1 MTGTPIRLEG
11 CRKTFTNG
19 TVALHSLDLDIH
31 PGETLAILGPS
42 GCGKTTT
49 LRLIAGLERPDSGR
63 VLFGEEDV
71 TALPIERRDVGMVFQ
86 NYALFPNLDV
96 AGNIVYGLK
105 IRGIPKAERH
115 ARCAELLEL
124 VGLKD
129 LGRRAIHELSGGQRQ
144 RVALARALAPR
155 PRVLLLDEPLA
166 ALDAQLRERLRSELD
181 QLLRHLGITAVFV
194 THDQGEAMA
203 LGHRILVMEQGRVA
217 QLATPQTIYQ
227 QPANSFVA
235 GFVGN
240 LNAFTVLER
249 SQAGLK
255 VQGGEL
261 PWSAGDFPDT
271 LYCRPEH
278 LQVASGNGHLHGRL
292 VAQFFQGAHSRLLV
306 DIGAAQPLLVDCD
319 EAANLQVGD
328 AIALG
333 IAPRHL
339 FRLNNGSGRS
349 EVVA

>member
-11 CRKTFTNG
+11 CRKTFANG
-19 TVALHSLDLDIH
+19 TVALHALDLDIR

-63 VLFGEEDV
+63 VLFGDQDV

-96 AGNIVYGLK
+96 AGNIAYGLK
-105 IRGIPKAERH
+105 IRGVAKAARQ

-129 LGRRAIHELSGGQRQ
+129 LGRRSIHELSGGQRQ
-144 RVALARALAPR
+144 RVALARALAPQ

-203 LGHRILVMEQGRVA
+203 LGHRILVMEQGRMA
-217 QLATPQTIYQ
+217 QLASPQAIYQ
-227 QPANSFVA
+227 QPASAFVA

-240 LNAFTVLER
+240 LNAFPVLER
-249 SQAGLK
+249 SPCGLK
-255 VQGGEL
+255 VTGGEL
-261 PWSAGDFPDT
+261 PWSTGEFPDT

-278 LQVASGNGHLHGRL
+278 LRIAEGNGHLHGHL
-292 VAQFFQGAHSRLLV
+292 VAQFFQGNHSRLLV
-306 DIGAAQPLLVDCD
+306 DIGAVQPVLVDCA
-319 EAANLQVGD
+319 EASPHNVGD
-328 AIALG
+328 AIALS
-333 IAPRHL
+333 ASPRHL
-339 FRLNNGSGRS
+339 FQMPSFG
-349 EVVA
+349 EVRP

>member
-1 MTGTPIRLEG
+1 MTGTAIRLEG
-11 CRKTFTNG
+11 CRKTFDNG
-19 TVALHSLDLDIH
+19 TVALHSLDLHIH

-49 LRLIAGLERPDSGR
+49 LRLIAGLEHPDSGR
-63 VLFGEEDV
+63 VLFGEQDV

-96 AGNIVYGLK
+96 AGNIAYGLK
-105 IRGIPKAERH
+105 IRGMPKAERT
-115 ARCAELLEL
+115 ARCAELLAL
-124 VGLKD
+124 VGLQD
-129 LGRRAIHELSGGQRQ
+129 HGRRAVHELSGGQRQ

-203 LGHRILVMEQGRVA
+203 LGHRILVMEHGRAA
-217 QLATPQTIYQ
+217 QLASPQALYQ
-227 QPANSFVA
+227 QPANAFVA

-240 LNAFTVLER
+240 LNVFPVLAR
-249 SQAGLK
+249 SPGGVK
-255 VQGGEL
+255 VPGGDL
-261 PWSAGDFPDT
+261 PWSAADFPDT

-278 LQVASGNGHLHGRL
+278 VRIADGNGHLHGHL
-292 VAQFFQGAHSRLLV
+292 LAQFFQGAHSRLLV
-306 DIGAAQPLLVDCD
+306 DVGGAQPLLVDCD
-319 EAANLQVGD
+319 EFGRHGIGD
-328 AIALG
+328 TLALS

-339 FRLNNGSGRS
+339 FCLQGRGTRS
-349 EVVA
+349 EVSP